1 MFKHFGLFVL
11 VLALLV
17 SLVPISNSQPQPKNG
32 DISFL
37 PNVIPDLVV
46 TDRPDDKPESFRFE
60 WFGNRFDIEVFFNAT
75 YERKGVNETRLFSL
89 LDFEDDF
96 EVSVEY
102 VAEKNGSH
110 CQFGWLVEG
119 VSEVSEVVHNAWF
132 KIEDTNPFDYED
144 IELETIEPM
153 PPDFNYTI
161 TRFHLPDNLVLSFED
176 LYHKG
181 FVIGWQNKTAT
192 NIKGFSGKSSW
203 NLDPITFS
211 SNVMTMTAVGS
222 AGSWAN
228 ELFWRFWDASNTN
241 GWAVAEKTGWGE
253 NTQFTFGC
261 RLQIGNGTEAG
272 ACYVYDLNKHVYFN
286 TSAFSAGWQIA
297 IKVKNYAHIRLGTL
311 IDGST
316 KRTKQ
321 GVDIILNT
329 TQTGSYI
336 FYTDSTGSEIFIYS
350 CHFNHLGSAYPVCLE
365 SKGTVQIYHSVFDN
379 GYVAGSYGT
388 DNFDIYDLVM
398 EGTVRYGLL
407 NVEGTLEEVYSHSC
421 YAVASWQSGEGASS
435 IRNVIGKVNA
445 YAVFAQNIVIDHE
458 LVNADID
465 TWNFYW
471 YGTSTAEVYRQYEHT
486 FNFTYNINPVENAN
500 VTITYEG
507 QGGGKIGSWQTWANG
522 SIPTQTISRSFYN
535 QTGGNTEYAY
545 YPYVL
550 TVTLDGYQTYT
561 KKWTPTEKTTW
572 EIALT
577 PTDTSFNS
585 TYYLLGAI
593 TLSPFILLGLY
604 WRKKKN
610 GNRI

>member
-11 VLALLV
+11 VLALLT

-46 TDRPDDKPESFRFE
+46 TDRPEDKPESFRFE
-60 WFGNRFDIEVFFNAT
+60 WLGNRFDIEVFFNAT

-119 VSEVSEVVHNAWF
+119 VSEVSKFVHNAWF
-132 KIEDTNPFDYED
+132 KIEDTKPFDYED

-176 LYHKG
+176 LIHKG
-181 FVIGWQNKTAT
+181 FVIGWQNKTST
-192 NIKGFSGKSSW
+192 SVKGFSGKTSW

-211 SNVMTMTAVGS
+211 SPIITVTGFTEGTPCN
-222 AGSWAN
+222 
-228 ELFWRFWDASNTN
+228 FWDVWNASYVNAWN
-241 GWAVAEKTGWGE
+241 VSEKTDWGE
-253 NTQFTFGC
+253 NSQFTFGC
-261 RLQIGNGTEAG
+261 QLQIGDGSAETWFADVNTQVVFNSTVVTANSQDLINVRTNGHFRVGKVETVADKTSSSGCHLLALDAYANTRFITGEDSTNADIEVYSSILSAPNNTHILYKLLNNSPIWNNIFDNARILVSSVDIYNLNILKVTDVAG
-272 ACYVYDLNKHVYFN
+272 A
-286 TSAFSAGWQIA
+286 I
-297 IKVKNYAHIRLGTL
+297 
-311 IDGST
+311 
-316 KRTKQ
+316 
-321 GVDIILNT
+321 
-329 TQTGSYI
+329 
-336 FYTDSTGSEIFIYS
+336 
-350 CHFNHLGSAYPVCLE
+350 
-365 SKGTVQIYHSVFDN
+365 
-379 GYVAGSYGT
+379 SYGT
-388 DNFDIYDLVM
+388 IGSIDDVTIFDPTYYYIYLYGVYG
-398 EGTVRYGLL
+398 GTFQ
-407 NVEGTLEEVYSHSC
+407 N
-421 YAVASWQSGEGASS
+421 
-435 IRNVIGKVNA
+435 IIGKNTGYRAFRINA
-445 YAVFAQNIVIDHE
+445 ITVDCYVINGDLDVWTFYYA
-458 LVNADID
+458 
-465 TWNFYW
+465 
-471 YGTSTAEVYRQYEHT
+471 GTSTAEVYRQYEHT